1 MRNILKSSLGRAS
14 TIIAIV
20 GLALFAS
27 GVSAEARDGHWDHW
41 GRWHY
46 APAHTWWHGPYYG
59 YRSYYGWYAP
69 YYAPPV
75 VYGPPAYYGPPS
87 VNFSFGVPLG

>member
-1 MRNILKSSLGRAS
+1 MRSILKSSLGRAS

-20 GLALFAS
+20 GLALSAS
-27 GVSAEARDGHWDHW
+27 VVSAEARNGYWDHW

-46 APAHTWWHGPYYG
+46 APVYRGWHSPYYG
-59 YRSYYGWYAP
+59 YHTYYGYAP
-69 YYAPPV
+69 YYGTYAPPV

-87 VNFSFGVPLG
+87 VNFTIPLG